1 MDKWPSL
8 GKYYRLPED
17 AGSELYPEE
26 ARLHLGKTGML
37 DEWLGETPWAPHM
50 ERNRDLS
57 L

>member
-1 MDKWPSL
+1 VDKWPSL